1 MIPVPDERP
10 SLLTTAQLARRL
22 NIAART
28 LQRWRQEGW
37 ITPELLTVG
46 GQARWVEADVREQLR
61 AIAKRERTGEEPT

>member
-1 MIPVPDERP
+1 VPDDRP
-10 SLLTTAQLARRL
+10 SLLTTAQLAKRL

-46 GQARWVEADVREQLR
+46 GQARWVEADVRSQLR
-61 AIAKRERTGEEPT
+61 ALSQRDRDGEDPQPG

>member
-1 MIPVPDERP
+1 MPDERP

-46 GQARWVEADVREQLR
+46 GQARWVESDVRAQLR
-61 AIAKRERTGEEPT
+61 AIAQRERTDEEPT

>member
-1 MIPVPDERP
+1 VPDDRP
-10 SLLTTAQLARRL
+10 SLLTTAQLAKQL

-46 GQARWVEADVREQLR
+46 GQARWVEADVRAQLR
-61 AIAKRERTGEEPT
+61 ELSQRDRDSEPPA

>member
-1 MIPVPDERP
+1 MPDERP

-46 GQARWVEADVREQLR
+46 GQARWVESDVRAQLR
-61 AIAKRERTGEEPT
+61 AIAQRERADEEPT

>member
-1 MIPVPDERP
+1 VPDERP

-46 GQARWVEADVREQLR
+46 GQARWVEADVRAQLR
-61 AIAKRERTGEEPT
+61 AIAQREKAADEEST

>member
-1 MIPVPDERP
+1 MPDERP

-46 GQARWVEADVREQLR
+46 GQARWVEADVRAQLR
-61 AIAKRERTGEEPT
+61 AIADRNRNDEDGEVTG